1 MAASADIAR
10 VYGAGVEPVFTQHG
24 VAASATIY
32 EGEAVGLSITTNL
45 ADSTATL
52 DALTFAGFAVSKADN
67 SAGAADA
74 ININCRARGIVK
86 LDITDASAGT
96 AIDVGE
102 TVYASDDNT
111 FLSADSGTGATA
123 DITIGKVHQ
132 VLSTS
137 GTTATCMVYFEAA
150 SLRSL

>member
-10 VYGAGVEPVFTQHG
+10 VYGAGVEPVFTQHE
-24 VAASATIY
+24 VAAGATLY
-32 EGEAVGLSITTNL
+32 EGEAVALDGTTNR
-45 ADSTATL
+45 ADSTAAL
-52 DALTFAGFAVSKADN
+52 DGLIFAGFAVSKADN
-67 SAGAADA
+67 SAGAAGA
-74 ININCRARGIVK
+74 INVNCRARGIVK
-86 LDITDASAGT
+86 LDITDGTAGT
-96 AIDVGE
+96 NVDVGE

-111 FLSADSGTGATA
+111 FLSADSGTAGTS
-123 DITIGKVHQ
+123 DMTIGKVHQ

>member
-10 VYGAGVEPVFTQHG
+10 VYGAGVEPVFTQHE
-24 VAASATIY
+24 VAAAATLY
-32 EGEAVGLSITTNL
+32 EGEAIALSVTTNR
-45 ADSTATL
+45 ADSTAAL

-67 SAGAADA
+67 SAGAAGA
-74 ININCRARGIVK
+74 INVNCRARGIVK
-86 LDITDASAGT
+86 LDITDGSAGT
-96 AIDVGE
+96 NVDVGE

-111 FLSADSGTGATA
+111 FLSADSGT

>member
-10 VYGAGVEPVFTQHG
+10 VYGAGVEPVFTQHEV
-24 VAASATIY
+24 VAAATLY
-32 EGEAVGLSITTNL
+32 EGEAIALSVTTNR
-45 ADSTATL
+45 ADSTAAL

-67 SAGAADA
+67 SGGAAGA
-74 ININCRARGIVK
+74 INVNCRARGIVK
-86 LDITDASAGT
+86 LDITDAAAGT
-96 AIDVGE
+96 NVDVGE

-111 FLSADSGTGATA
+111 FLSADSGT